1 MTVAHPAG
9 SRSDLHTYIIAIG
22 PSKADHHNVVSSALN
37 EMKRVARLTLVWHGD
52 AGGVPGPSG
61 LGRVGLWCLGFSF
74 CRPQSFGS

>member
-1 MTVAHPAG
+1 MCLVLKKHMVQELA
-9 SRSDLHTYIIAIG
+9 
-22 PSKADHHNVVSSALN
+22 